1 MELYTTT
8 CSNNRSQ
15 LVNHII
21 LFFSLM
27 NVDESS
33 MEYQAEMVCSV
44 DGGSFVFTQQKY
56 YSQGYSMC
64 QYLGK

>member
-1 MELYTTT
+1 
-8 CSNNRSQ
+8 
-15 LVNHII
+15 
-21 LFFSLM
+21 M

-64 QYLGK
+64 QYLGNNACTITVADNFS